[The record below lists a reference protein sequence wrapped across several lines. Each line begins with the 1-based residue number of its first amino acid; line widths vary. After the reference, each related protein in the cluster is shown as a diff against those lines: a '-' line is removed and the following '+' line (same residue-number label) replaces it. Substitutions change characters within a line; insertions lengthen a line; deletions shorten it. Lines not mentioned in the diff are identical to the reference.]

1 MTGYP
6 PRGGFF
12 LPMLQKNAR
21 FFGKSF
27 ITIDGVSTGD
37 IKIIFDRA
45 DKIRKMDFAQTS
57 KFLKGKLVT
66 LLFFE
71 PSSRTFS
78 SFSAAVKKLGG
89 MTLEYQN
96 PMQTSSSVKGETLED
111 TMKVFE
117 HYSDAVVMRHFET
130 GSLYKATNAVS
141 IPVIN
146 AGDGIGEHPTQAL
159 LDAYTIYRH
168 TKTLSGLTGLMAG
181 DLLYGRTVHSLLK
194 LLSLY
199 KQNTLYLLSPK
210 RLAINPELRNDLQ
223 QKGLKLIE
231 IEKTTDIPLT
241 CDFWYWTRVQKERFT
256 NKIEYEGLKNKYV
269 ITPELLFEKGN
280 KKLILLHPL
289 PRVGDIDTRI
299 DTDVRALYLTRQ
311 VENGLI
317 IRMALL
323 SLLLG
328 GK

>member
-1 MTGYP
+1 MP
-6 PRGGFF
+6 K
-12 LPMLQKNAR
+12 KNAR
-21 FFGKSF
+21 FFGKPF
-27 ITIDGVSTGD
+27 ITIDGLIPSD
-37 IKIIFDRA
+37 IQTIFARA
-45 DKIRKMDFAQTS
+45 DQIRKMSYAKTS
-57 KFLKGKLVT
+57 TILKGKLVT

-96 PMQTSSSVKGETLED
+96 PMQTSSAVKGETLED
-111 TMKVFE
+111 TMKVFA
-117 HYSDAVVMRHFET
+117 HYSQAIVMRHFET
-130 GSLYKATNAVS
+130 GTLLKASQAVTV
-141 IPVIN
+141 PVIN

-168 TKTLSGLTGLMAG
+168 TKRLSGITGLMAG

-199 KQNTLYLLSPK
+199 KNNTIYLLSPK
-210 RLAINPELRNDLQ
+210 RLAILSDLRDQLRKN
-223 QKGLKLIE
+223 GLKLIE
-231 IEKTTDIPLT
+231 IEKTDEIPVT

-256 NKIEYEGLKNKYV
+256 SKREYEQLKNSFV
-269 ITPELLFEKGN
+269 ITPELLREKGN

-289 PRVGDIDTRI
+289 PRIGDIDTRI
-299 DTDVRALYLTRQ
+299 DSDPRALYLTKQ

-323 SLLLG
+323 SLILG
-328 GK
+328 NS